1 MDVEALQQDL
11 RRFSARRGWG
21 RHHNPK
27 SLVMA
32 LTVEVAELVEH
43 FQWLT
48 EDESFRP
55 ADPEGVQ
62 EEVADVL
69 IYLIQIADQLNIDI
83 AEAVNRKMQR
93 NADKYPEPVT
103 VLRTDG
109 GLHSL
114 TEVCQRG
121 PDGA

>member
-1 MDVEALQQDL
+1 MDVEALQRDL

-21 RHHNPK
+21 RNHNPK

-69 IYLIQIADQLNIDI
+69 IYLLQIADGLNIDI
-83 AEAVNRKMQR
+83 VEAVTRKMKR

-103 VLRTDG
+103 VLRADG
-109 GLHSL
+109 GLHPL
-114 TEVCQRG
+114 DEVCQRG
-121 PDGA
+121 PAK